1 MNNGL
6 AVTGRNISHEFGHF
20 LALDDVSF
28 NLPAGQTMALL
39 GHNGAGKS
47 TLIKILLGLIT
58 PSSGEINILG
68 RKVTQH
74 GARAD
79 LRIGYLPENVSFY
92 DKLTGEEIL
101 TYFAELKGV
110 GAKKVQQLIE
120 EFGLAYA
127 KDRQLKTYSKG
138 MAQRL
143 GFAQAILCEPEL
155 LLLDEPTVGLDPAAS
170 QFLYAK
176 IDELKQQGTA
186 VIVCTHELSLIENN
200 IDQALI
206 LARGRSL
213 ASGNMS
219 LLRQQ
224 SKLKIKI
231 TSPGLSL
238 AIPQSDRLKCL
249 YRDEALYIDREDKAD
264 LLRYLTS
271 QHGLFDLSIF
281 EPGLAEIYRHYND
294 QISENLSL
302 SK

>member
-1 MNNGL
+1 MNKGL
-6 AVTGRNISHEFGHF
+6 AVTGRNIRHEFGHF

-28 NLPAGQTMALL
+28 DLPQGQTMALL

-58 PSSGEINILG
+58 PMGGEIDILG
-68 RKVTQH
+68 RKVTQQS
-74 GARAD
+74 ARAD

-110 GAKKVQQLIE
+110 SASKVSELIE
-120 EFGLAYA
+120 EFGLEYA
-127 KDRQLKTYSKG
+127 KGRQLKTYSKG

-143 GFAQAILCEPEL
+143 GFAQAILSEPEL

-200 IDQALI
+200 IDHALI
-206 LARGRSL
+206 LARGKSL
-213 ASGNMS
+213 ASGGMDS
-219 LLRQQ
+219 LRQQ
-224 SKLKIKI
+224 SQLKIKI
-231 TSPGLSL
+231 TSPALKQAVSQSARLQSL
-238 AIPQSDRLKCL
+238 CI
-249 YRDEALYIDREDKAD
+249 DEALYIDREHKAEI
-264 LLRYLTS
+264 LQYLTS
-271 QHGLFDLSIF
+271 QHSVFDLSIF
-281 EPGLAEIYRHYND
+281 EPGLAEIYRYYND
-294 QISENLSL
+294 QACDR
-302 SK
+302 

>member
-1 MNNGL
+1 MNKGL
-6 AVTGRNISHEFGHF
+6 AVTGRNIRHEFGHF

-28 NLPAGQTMALL
+28 DLPQGQTMALL

-47 TLIKILLGLIT
+47 TLIKIILGLIT
-58 PSSGEINILG
+58 PLSGEIDILG
-68 RKVTQH
+68 RKVSPQS
-74 GARAD
+74 ARSD

-110 GAKKVQQLIE
+110 SASKVSQLIE
-120 EFGLAYA
+120 EFGLGYA

-143 GFAQAILCEPEL
+143 GFAQAILSEPEL

-200 IDQALI
+200 IDHALI
-206 LARGRSL
+206 LARGKSL
-213 ASGNMS
+213 ASGGMNS
-219 LLRQQ
+219 LRRQSQ
-224 SKLKIKI
+224 LQVKI
-231 TSPGLSL
+231 TSPALQL
-238 AIPQSDRLKCL
+238 AVSQSDRLQDL
-249 YRDEALYIDREDKAD
+249 YRDDALYINREKKAEV
-264 LLRYLTS
+264 LQYLTS
-271 QHGLFDLSIF
+271 QHGVYDLSIF

-294 QISENLSL
+294 QA
-302 SK
+302 

>member
-6 AVTGRNISHEFGHF
+6 AVTGRNIRHEFGHF

-28 NLPAGQTMALL
+28 DLPQGQTMALL

-58 PSSGEINILG
+58 PLSGEINILG
-68 RKVTQH
+68 RTVSQH

-110 GAKKVQQLIE
+110 SASKVSKLIE
-120 EFGLAYA
+120 EFGLGYA

-155 LLLDEPTVGLDPAAS
+155 LLLDEPTVGLDPSAS
-170 QFLYAK
+170 QFLYTK

-200 IDQALI
+200 IDHALI
-206 LARGRSL
+206 LARGKSL
-213 ASGNMS
+213 AFGNMS

-224 SKLKIKI
+224 SKLKVKI
-231 TSPGLSL
+231 TSPTLSQ
-238 AIPQSDRLKCL
+238 AISQSERLKRL
-249 YRDEALYIDREDKAD
+249 YRDEALYVDRDEKAD

-271 QHGLFDLSIF
+271 QHGVFDLSIF
-281 EPGLAEIYRHYND
+281 EPGLAEIYRYYND
-294 QISENLSL
+294 QTSERLSL

>member
-1 MNNGL
+1 MNKGL
-6 AVTGRNISHEFGHF
+6 AVTGRNIRHEFGHF

-28 NLPAGQTMALL
+28 DLPQGQTMALL

-58 PSSGEINILG
+58 PMSGEIDILG
-68 RKVTQH
+68 RKVTKQS
-74 GARAD
+74 ARAD

-110 GAKKVQQLIE
+110 SANKVSQLIE
-120 EFGLAYA
+120 EFGLEYA

-143 GFAQAILCEPEL
+143 GFAQAILSEPEL

-200 IDQALI
+200 IDHALI
-206 LARGRSL
+206 LARGKSL
-213 ASGNMS
+213 ASGGMDS
-219 LLRQQ
+219 LRQQ
-224 SKLKIKI
+224 SQLKIKI
-231 TSPGLSL
+231 TSPALKQAVSQSTRLQSL
-238 AIPQSDRLKCL
+238 CL
-249 YRDEALYIDREDKAD
+249 DDALYIDREHKAEI
-264 LLRYLTS
+264 LQYLTS
-271 QHGLFDLSIF
+271 QHSVFDLSIF
-281 EPGLAEIYRHYND
+281 EPGLAEIYRYYND
-294 QISENLSL
+294 QACDS
-302 SK
+302 